1 MSLRKKENLLYWES
15 DLYILFVAN
24 IQGVGDVWGP
34 QPVSMRK
41 VTITICLL
49 LLPLMGASQGN
60 RVDSL
65 RAAIDTGQE
74 SEEMLEQIT
83 ELSDILISSGRF
95 SEAKEWI
102 DRGLVI
108 SNRIDSRQGR
118 FDSYK
123 MLGQLY
129 ISREMPDSAIVYT
142 ERATRFADSPMDRLE
157 LYNLKGTSYSLSR
170 QLILASEQFESA
182 IALADSIGN
191 ERYVA
196 GMNLNL
202 GNVYFSLD
210 DNTKALRSFYN
221 ALEYAEATGDSLFMA
236 TAKNNVGHKFYQMD
250 SEEQAEHYL
259 LRSEKLSRE
268 LNLLVNLRRVVLNL
282 GNLYS
287 RLGDYERAEEY
298 YDEALAYA
306 EQSGDTISQIRIH
319 YNRGLMEKR
328 RDQYDESRRLF
339 TLALQMSEDIGNK
352 EGEFRN
358 TTGIGELEMTRGNIQ
373 EAIRWFIRANSIVQD
388 DEFASLRLPAYEN
401 LYLANK
407 EAGRFRQA
415 LNWLESYNDLR
426 SELNSNERASLL
438 AEYETLFDL
447 QRSRQQAELLE
458 AQQKEIESRLNLQ
471 RWLFFISLFGGIIL
485 LITAVASVRLNHKR
499 REMNR
504 ELEESN
510 RQLNEMNA
518 TVKEQNAELE
528 ETNQIKNK
536 LFAIVAHDLRG
547 PLSSLQSLLYLIRDH
562 DLSESELDEISF
574 TLERNLQENASM
586 MDNLLAWARAQMNGI
601 QLNERNFVMK
611 QAVKSVS
618 DQIRFQAENKGVEL
632 KISAPE
638 DIEVFADYD
647 MIKLVIRNLV
657 ANAVKFSQKGGDV
670 TVEVNAR
677 NGEVEVK
684 VKDEGTGIKEE
695 DQKKL
700 FSREHFT
707 NRGTD
712 NEKGSGLGL
721 MLCKE
726 FVEKHGGRLWFE
738 SEVGEGTTFFFT
750 IPVDVKKD
758 NATTEPAFH

>member
-1 MSLRKKENLLYWES
+1 MFGDP
-15 DLYILFVAN
+15 DLAKI
-24 IQGVGDVWGP
+24 
-34 QPVSMRK
+34 MRTL
-41 VTITICLL
+41 VLITILL
-49 LLPLMGASQGN
+49 SLPALVVAQGN
-60 RVDSL
+60 RADNL
-65 RAAIDTGQE
+65 RTSINTADE
-74 SEEMLEQIT
+74 SEETLEQIT
-83 ELSDILISSGRF
+83 DLADLLITEGRF
-95 SEAKEWI
+95 TEAREWI

-108 SNRIDSRQGR
+108 SERIDSREGV
-118 FDSYK
+118 FNSYK

-129 ISREMPDSAIVYT
+129 ISREMPDSALVYSEQAAAYAEST
-142 ERATRFADSPMDRLE
+142 EKRLE
-157 LYNLKGTSYSLSR
+157 LYNIKGTSYSLLR
-170 QLILASEQFESA
+170 KLILASEQFESA

-191 ERYVA
+191 KRYVA

-202 GNVYFSLD
+202 GNVYSNLD
-210 DNTKALRSFYN
+210 DNTNALRSFYN
-221 ALEYAEATGDSLFMA
+221 ALEYAEETGDSLFMA
-236 TAKNNVGHKFYQMD
+236 TANNNVGHKFYQMD

-259 LRSEKLSRE
+259 LRSEQLSRD
-268 LNLLVNLRRVVLNL
+268 LNFIVNLRRVVLNL

-287 RLGDYERAEEY
+287 RLGDYDLAEEY

-306 EQSGDTISQIRIH
+306 EQAGDTVSQIRIY

-328 RDQYDESRRLF
+328 RDRYDDSRRLF
-339 TLALQMSEDIGNK
+339 EVALEMSEEIGNR

-358 TTGIGELEMTRGNIQ
+358 TTGIGELEMSRGNIWD
-373 EAIRWFIRANSIVQD
+373 AIQWFTRANEIVQD
-388 DEFASLRLPAYEN
+388 DDFSSLRLPAYEN

-407 EAGRFRQA
+407 QAGNFRQA
-415 LNWLESYNDLR
+415 LNWLERYNDMR

-458 AQQKEIESRLNLQ
+458 AQQKETESRLNLQ
-471 RWLFFISLFGGIIL
+471 RWLFIISLFGGIIL
-485 LITAVASVRLNHKR
+485 LITAVVSIRLNHKR
-499 REMNR
+499 KETNR

-510 RQLNEMNA
+510 QQLNQMNA
-518 TVKEQNAELE
+518 TIKQQNTELE

-601 QLNERNFVMK
+601 QLNERKFVVK
-611 QAVKSVS
+611 QAVKSVT
-618 DQIRFQAENKGVEL
+618 DQIRFQAENKGVEVEV
-632 KISAPE
+632 KAPE
-638 DIEVFADYD
+638 EIEIYADYD
-647 MIKLVIRNLV
+647 MIKLVVRNLV
-657 ANAVKFSQKGGDV
+657 ANAVKFSQKGGVV
-670 TVEVNAR
+670 TVEVT
-677 NGEVEVK
+677 GSDEFVELK
-684 VKDEGTGIKEE
+684 IIDRGIGIKPE

-726 FVEKHGGRLWFE
+726 FVEKHGGKLWFE
-738 SEVGEGTTFFFT
+738 SEMGKGTTFNFT
-750 IPVDVKKD
+750 IPADLESSDV
-758 NATTEPAFH
+758 NANSDPVLESR